1 MILKYFY
8 FLAMKP
14 FLASFSRLFI
24 VMLALLAVAHDVA
37 LACPNCKDNFDLNT
51 TSGGIGSAYGYTIYL
66 LIAMPIVI
74 VVTVA
79 LRVKKQMQAN
89 DKTDMYR
96 AA

>member
-1 MILKYFY
+1 
-8 FLAMKP
+8 MKT
-14 FLASFSRLFI
+14 FLASCSRLLV
-24 VMLALLAVAHDVA
+24 VMFSLLAVMYDVA

-66 LIAMPIVI
+66 LIAMPIII

-79 LRVKKQMQAN
+79 LRIKRQMQAN

-96 AA
+96 AV

>member
-1 MILKYFY
+1 
-8 FLAMKP
+8 MKK
-14 FLASFSRLFI
+14 LSFFRFAK
-24 VMLALLAVAHDVA
+24 VVFALLLLVNTSL

-74 VVTVA
+74 VVTLA

-89 DKTDMYR
+89 DKTEMYR
-96 AA
+96 RAT